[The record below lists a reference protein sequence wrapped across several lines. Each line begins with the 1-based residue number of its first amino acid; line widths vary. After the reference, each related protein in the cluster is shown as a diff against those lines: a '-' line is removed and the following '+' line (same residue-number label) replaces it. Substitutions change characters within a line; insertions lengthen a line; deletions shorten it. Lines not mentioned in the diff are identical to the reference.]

1 MKILEVIGVTKQFG
15 HLTALKEVSFTILEG
30 EIFGLIGPNGA
41 GKTTLINL
49 IIGAIPYS
57 TGDVHFLG
65 KSIRGLKPHQISRL
79 GISRT
84 FQVVPPSTKMTTLEN
99 VMVGALFGGTER
111 KRSVRAARTKA
122 METLDFTDLAQKKDA
137 PAETLN
143 VLEQKRLEMAI
154 ALAMD
159 LKLLLLD
166 EVMSGLNPTEIEQG
180 VELIKKIRREGITLL
195 VIEHVMKTI
204 SSICHRILVL
214 HRGEKVMEGPAEV
227 VLSNEQVIKAYLGD
241 RYREL
246 TNGSPL
252 PTRYRC

>member
-1 MKILEVIGVTKQFG
+1 
-15 HLTALKEVSFTILEG
+15 
-30 EIFGLIGPNGA
+30 
-41 GKTTLINL
+41 
-49 IIGAIPYS
+49 
-57 TGDVHFLG
+57 
-65 KSIRGLKPHQISRL
+65 
-79 GISRT
+79 
-84 FQVVPPSTKMTTLEN
+84 MTTLEN
-99 VMVGALFGGTER
+99 VMVGALFGGSGRE
-111 KRSVRAARTKA
+111 KSFRAARKRA
-122 METLDFTDLAQKKDA
+122 METLDFSGLTQKKDL
-137 PAETLN
+137 PVETLN

-166 EVMSGLNPTEIEQG
+166 EVMSGLNPTEIEQE
-180 VELIKKIRREGITLL
+180 VELIKKIREEGITLL

-214 HRGEKVMEGPAEV
+214 HRGEKVIEGPTEV

-246 TNGSPL
+246 TNLSHL